1 MNINDDER
9 LFWSKQTSSLHRS
22 DDPAF
27 YRRKAVEHSDLMT
40 DEDRA
45 APCLDLGCGAG
56 ELLEQLRHFVNIKTG
71 IDYSQSMLDIARKRL
86 AGSGITLKNSDLF
99 EYLPSSVEPTWM
111 TTGAI
116 NQYMDPKLLRQF
128 LQLFKNNSSALSLY
142 LFDCVDPVRYAI
154 YPFGL
159 SYRSTQKPECNS
171 LRSKLRFAAW
181 HFRRGLVCIKL
192 ALGLSGRSGSKLG
205 RTGMGYGFAPA
216 EWRFF
221 LESLDLTCEIV
232 SSQFYE
238 YRFHVIIH
246 K

>member
-1 MNINDDER
+1 
-9 LFWSKQTSSLHRS
+9 
-22 DDPAF
+22 
-27 YRRKAVEHSDLMT
+27 MT

-56 ELLEQLRHFVNIKTG
+56 ELLEHLQNFLNITTG
-71 IDYSQSMLDIARKRL
+71 IDYSESMLDVARKRL
-86 AGSGITLKNSDLF
+86 VGSGITLKNSDLF
-99 EYLPSSVEPTWM
+99 EYVQSSVEPTWM

-116 NQYMDPKLLRQF
+116 NQYLEPKLLQQF
-128 LQLFKNNSSALSLY
+128 LQLFKNNSSARALY

-159 SYRSTQKPECNS
+159 SYRPIRKTEINS
-171 LRSKLRFAAW
+171 LRARLRFINW
-181 HFRRGLVCIKL
+181 YISRGVVYFKL
-192 ALGLSGRSGSKLG
+192 TLGLLGRSGNKLG
-205 RTGMGYGFAPA
+205 RTGMGYGYSPA

-221 LESLDLTCEIV
+221 LDSLDLTCEIV